1 MVQINTGQKFSI
13 AADPEDAAGYDVD
26 VPVSYAVADETVATL
41 APFADDAGNDD
52 PKSRWVVSG
61 APGSTVVTVTV
72 PTVEG
77 EPDLAVTLAVDVVAA
92 GVATIDVTTGDP
104 VDE

>member
-26 VPVSYAVADETVATL
+26 VPVSYAVADESVVTL
-41 APFADDAGNDD
+41 TDLLGEDGLPD
-52 PKSRWVVSG
+52 PKARWVVSG

-72 PTVEG
+72 PTAEG
-77 EPDLAVTLAVDVVAA
+77 NPDLEVTLAVDVVAA
-92 GVATIDVTTGDP
+92 GVATIDLTTGDP